1 MHLKDL
7 GNLNVFIKLLNDIGS
22 NSDAIDFFNKV
33 DLGTQKFII
42 NSGKLNTIQLE
53 AIKTTANWNVGTDG
67 IRTTLQGLS
76 EKELDVA
83 IKTATMSAA
92 QKEATTSTLALGT
105 ATKGLWATMK
115 AHPIMTVTAAIGL
128 AYGAY
133 SKWKQVQEENRQVA
147 EDAART
153 YADTSKSID
162 EYAKKYEEL
171 HTALLEAKGN
181 EEETYN
187 IKKQLLNLQT
197 ELNDKFGD
205 EYGKLNLVTDAYKD
219 QTDAIKAFNK
229 EAAKALLNDI
239 SRSEQNKA
247 NDEMTGTKDYN
258 LNVGGTAATT
268 VEGQALQDL
277 IKEYEDQGI
286 TSQTSDGMLW
296 VYLNADPTSAE
307 ETINNFMT
315 DVSELAKELGDEHIF
330 DEVLD
335 ISKSSKD
342 DAKKTI
348 SDWGDIYEKTLMG
361 QIALD
366 DDLSAGME
374 KATQAVQKYNEA
386 VLQSEDSYNDKN
398 VQKTYQDLQK
408 IKGELQNDD
417 AWSKYA
423 SVINEVFDQA
433 DTKLLDFTHDLSS
446 TDYSKILD
454 TLRGKSDIEAKALI
468 DVNEGNVYKELIS
481 LADEYSMSINDVIS
495 NLQKMGIVVETV
507 GQETKELPKA
517 FTKTEM
523 ITAINGLSEGFESL
537 DKIMSSMKGKNPFD
551 YALLDDSKFKDTF
564 GDLGES
570 YENFVEKV
578 SNSPKDVKGCQSAF
592 NDLVTTWLYSEDV
605 LGELSDDTA
614 ELTTNMLTNMGVTN
628 AQEVVTAALAQ
639 RHAEAAWS
647 SRDLANATA
656 DEITALAN
664 ESEATDDAK
673 ISFETYIVQKMLA
686 EAAIDTSGDITA
698 LANVVNAL
706 GLATGAW
713 QKYYAVKSRM
723 AEIADD
729 PNYVGYEENGDKVS
743 KETVLSQYAA
753 LADTYQKE
761 YAEELENMAQK
772 AAYGGG
778 VKSGKSGSGGS
789 KGSKD
794 TSEEINYID
803 RLLSQSEKRIQQYKN
818 ELEDAFTLKD
828 KYTALDKIVTET
840 ESQLKTMDDVYKF
853 YSDKASE
860 KLAQIPE
867 GLRDSVRNGTIDIET
882 LNDEKLANLIKEFWD
897 LDGKSDDAKD
907 KIRDLDT
914 SIKDLAKQRVQI
926 KIDILENKQDR
937 LNFKLDKYKALISAV
952 VSGIEGEIEDVN
964 DYYDR
969 KIDKIQSQIDALET
983 QKKVYQ
989 DQLDALNEQN
999 EALEIQKKL
1008 EDALYEKRKA
1018 ENNKNVH
1025 IYREDKGDGK
1035 SGFVWESDQDAV
1047 KDANEQYDEAVFDKK
1062 KYDLQTQIDAFDKQ
1076 ISALDETIDKLEK
1089 SRDNELDY
1097 LNSIKDSWSSIEE
1110 TAERIASMEMADGF
1124 WGDGWFSDIMN
1135 GDTSYLD
1142 DMTEKFQ
1149 TTYGIISDNQQEID
1163 RLNELLSTID
1173 GVDNATAMHLANM
1186 ATGFNTLGTTA
1197 TTQSGNVN
1205 TATTSIPPLTEENR
1219 ALNEESLLLWGEN
1232 FTTFGGQACG
1242 VADSI
1247 AASYESMAAR
1257 LEAAAERAVAA
1268 IKRIKRAE
1276 RDDDDDDGY
1285 AKGTRNAKPGLHPVA
1300 EGNKPEIIIKN
1311 SGNAVVADR
1320 ETYYPFSGGETVL
1333 KSEDTKGILNGDN
1346 TSPIRLFNG
1355 IDMDYLNSFDPDE
1368 MTAKYLPNF
1377 NMPMFDTSKMIVN
1390 NTENK
1395 GPSLTIGKIEMHEVN
1410 DAEGLTKEICSTY
1423 SSRMSQMFYKR

>member
-1 MHLKDL
+1 MHLKNL
-7 GNLNVFIKLLNDIGS
+7 GNSVNATKSLLSLLNKTNENGKIAKGVFS
-22 NSDAIDFFNKV
+22 ELQATTSAYSKEVLITSIN
-33 DLGTQKFII
+33 QKAFTEEQAKTVLAAKGVETFEAQQII
-42 NSGKLNTIQLE
+42 
-53 AIKTTANWNVGTDG
+53 TTA
-67 IRTTLQGLS
+67 GL
-76 EKELDVA
+76 
-83 IKTATMSAA
+83 SAA

-105 ATKGLWATMK
+105 ATKGLWATMV
-115 AHPIMTVTAAIGL
+115 AHPFISISAGVGVLIGL
-128 AYGAY
+128 Y
-133 SKWKQVQEENRQVA
+133 SKWKQVQEENRQAA
-147 EDAART
+147 EDAAKT

-162 EYAKKYEEL
+162 EYAKKYEDL

-229 EAAKALLNDI
+229 ETAKALLNDI
-239 SRSEQNKA
+239 SRSEQNKSI
-247 NDEMTGTKDYN
+247 DEMTGTKDYN
-258 LNVGGTAATT
+258 LNVGGTATTT
-268 VEGQALQDL
+268 VEGQALQGL

-417 AWSKYA
+417 EWSKYA
-423 SVINEVFDQA
+423 SVINEVFNQA

-507 GQETKELPKA
+507 GQETKEIPQS

-523 ITAINGLSEGFESL
+523 ISAINGLSEGFESL
-537 DKIMSSMKGKNPFD
+537 DKIMSSVKDKNPFN
-551 YALLDDSKFKDTF
+551 YALLDDKNFKDTF

-570 YENFVEKV
+570 YENFVEKI
-578 SNSPKDVKGCQSAF
+578 SNSPKDIKGCQSAF

-605 LGELSDDTA
+605 LGGLSDDTA

-706 GLATGAW
+706 GLATDAW

-772 AAYGGG
+772 ATYGGG

-897 LDGKSDDAKD
+897 LDGKADNAKD
-907 KIRDLDT
+907 KIRDLDK

-926 KIDILENKQDR
+926 KIDVLENKQDK

-952 VSGIEGEIEDVN
+952 VSGIEGEIDDVN

-1124 WGDGWFSDIMN
+1124 WGDGWFNDIMN

-1247 AASYESMAAR
+1247 AISYESMAAR
-1257 LEAAAERAVAA
+1257 LEAAAERAVRA

-1276 RDDDDDDGY
+1276 RDDDEGY

-1311 SGNAVVADR
+1311 SGSAVIADK

-1333 KSEDTKGILNGDN
+1333 KPQDTKDILSGDN
-1346 TSPIRLFNG
+1346 TSPTRLFNG
-1355 IDMDYLNSFDPDE
+1355 IDMDFLNSFDPQE
-1368 MTAKYLPNF
+1368 MMAKYLSNF

>member
-1 MHLKDL
+1 MLYILSDYTIVVNYDADNGWTTLLDKFKETPVITKEVESALDKLKTKNLLGITTAKQLGEAVGYTDEQFFKFAKQADL
-7 GNLNVFIKLLNDIGS
+7 SGDLLQQYKDYISSASTATSKFGAALKSAAANIGIMLAINAGIQLLAWGYDQVVHRQENLNKAASESAKKYQELQSEVESLNDKLETTVSRMQELEDKPHLTFVEQDELKRLRDTNAELERTLKLKQADENIAGKKARKEALKALENTS
-22 NSDAIDFFNKV
+22 SYKSYQGWQDINATDYQYEA
-33 DLGTQKFII
+33 QKMYLTES
-42 NSGKLNTIQLE
+42 SG
-53 AIKTTANWNVGTDG
+53 WG
-67 IRTTLQGLS
+67 TTLENAQKQLADYDRYVS
-76 EKELDVA
+76 
-83 IKTATMSAA
+83 
-92 QKEATTSTLALGT
+92 QKEALDKKLYDMQLANPETYMDSEYQVLKTSSDALGSWISDLESKLTSESATLDEFKNSLDPTQDADLINSIGEFQDLYINKFTSTVQT
-105 ATKGLWATMK
+105 ASK
-115 AHPIMTVTAAIGL
+115 AFDDI
-128 AYGAY
+128 
-133 SKWKQVQEENRQVA
+133 WN
-147 EDAART
+147 
-153 YADTSKSID
+153 ADTFSNARKELESMAQAGTLSSATLANNETYNQLLKETGKTAEETCENIYALVEAEKSVGNIVKSSSFTDIFSSLPTDKLEEYIALVKDGVID
-162 EYAKKYEEL
+162 EKTIENYEEL
-171 HTALLEAKGN
+171 S
-181 EEETYN
+181 
-187 IKKQLLNLQT
+187 
-197 ELNDKFGD
+197 
-205 EYGKLNLVTDAYKD
+205 
-219 QTDAIKAFNK
+219 KA
-229 EAAKALLNDI
+229 
-239 SRSEQNKA
+239 
-247 NDEMTGTKDYN
+247 M
-258 LNVGGTAATT
+258 
-268 VEGQALQDL
+268 
-277 IKEYEDQGI
+277 
-286 TSQTSDGMLW
+286 SQTG
-296 VYLNADPTSAE
+296 TSAE
-307 ETINNFMT
+307 EAIKAIKAYVKGFTSSTELTQHIQESYDLLTKIQKEVDKTKQISLDSLNSIAKQYPELTTATAEYAQGLISTSDLMALLEQAYNNDANAFRTAMA
-315 DVSELAKELGDEHIF
+315 AK
-330 DEVLD
+330 LD
-335 ISKSSKD
+335 
-342 DAKKTI
+342 
-348 SDWGDIYEKTLMG
+348 G
-361 QIALD
+361 
-366 DDLSAGME
+366 
-374 KATQAVQKYNEA
+374 
-386 VLQSEDSYNDKN
+386 
-398 VQKTYQDLQK
+398 
-408 IKGELQNDD
+408 
-417 AWSKYA
+417 
-423 SVINEVFDQA
+423 NEVFFN
-433 DTKLLDFTHDLSS
+433 TIKLN
-446 TDYSKILD
+446 
-454 TLRGKSDIEAKALI
+454 
-468 DVNEGNVYKELIS
+468 NEGL
-481 LADEYSMSINDVIS
+481 
-495 NLQKMGIVVETV
+495 
-507 GQETKELPKA
+507 
-517 FTKTEM
+517 F
-523 ITAINGLSEGFESL
+523 
-537 DKIMSSMKGKNPFD
+537 
-551 YALLDDSKFKDTF
+551 
-564 GDLGES
+564 
-570 YENFVEKV
+570 
-578 SNSPKDVKGCQSAF
+578 
-592 NDLVTTWLYSEDV
+592 
-605 LGELSDDTA
+605 
-614 ELTTNMLTNMGVTN
+614 
-628 AQEVVTAALAQ
+628 
-639 RHAEAAWS
+639 
-647 SRDLANATA
+647 
-656 DEITALAN
+656 TALAKAYGVDVGN
-664 ESEATDDAK
+664 WKTMAQAKAEIDQALIQKLGAAWGQYYGVVIDQAT
-673 ISFETYIVQKMLA
+673 
-686 EAAIDTSGDITA
+686 
-698 LANVVNAL
+698 
-706 GLATGAW
+706 GLASLINKTPTTGLTTEQSVDLIVA
-713 QKYYAVKSRM
+713 RTN
-723 AEIADD
+723 AESM
-729 PNYVGYEENGDKVS
+729 VS
-743 KETVLSQYAA
+743 SFNHAKEAM
-753 LADTYQKE
+753 D
-761 YAEELENMAQK
+761 K
-772 AAYGGG
+772 AAQIEIGLPDFGGIG
-778 VKSGKSGSGGS
+778 GKSASGGS